1 MYHKVEI
8 CGINTAKLTVL
19 TEAEK
24 RELLAKAQGGDK
36 AAREKLITGNL
47 KLVLSVIQSFQSRG
61 ENPDDLFQ
69 IGCIGLI
76 KAVDHFDLTQEVKF
90 STYAV
95 PLVVGEIRR
104 YLRDNSMLRI
114 PRSVRDL
121 AYRAMKAKEKL
132 SIEKQR
138 EPTPEEIAG
147 ELGESPRAVRNA
159 LEAIIDPISLFEP
172 VYSEGGDS
180 VYVLDQVGDTEH
192 TDESWLDH
200 IAVGTAMESLS
211 PREKRILTLRFYNGK
226 TQTEVSEEIGISQAQ
241 ISRLEKNALLKVR
254 KQMT

>member
-132 SIEKQR
+132 SLEKQR

-147 ELGESPRAVRNA
+147 ELGESPKAVRNA

-180 VYVLDQVGDTEH
+180 VYVLDQVGDTEN

-200 IAVGTAMESLS
+200 IAVGTAME
-211 PREKRILTLRFYNGK
+211 KRMTR
-226 TQTEVSEEIGISQAQ
+226 A
-241 ISRLEKNALLKVR
+241 ISRDAIFLREFLIEG
-254 KQMT
+254 TS

>member
-95 PLVVGEIRR
+95 P
-104 YLRDNSMLRI
+104 
-114 PRSVRDL
+114 
-121 AYRAMKAKEKL
+121 
-132 SIEKQR
+132 
-138 EPTPEEIAG
+138 
-147 ELGESPRAVRNA
+147 
-159 LEAIIDPISLFEP
+159 
-172 VYSEGGDS
+172 
-180 VYVLDQVGDTEH
+180 
-192 TDESWLDH
+192 
-200 IAVGTAMESLS
+200 
-211 PREKRILTLRFYNGK
+211 YNGIM
-226 TQTEVSEEIGISQAQ
+226 EDLRSQ
-241 ISRLEKNALLKVR
+241 LLR
-254 KQMT
+254 ELLP